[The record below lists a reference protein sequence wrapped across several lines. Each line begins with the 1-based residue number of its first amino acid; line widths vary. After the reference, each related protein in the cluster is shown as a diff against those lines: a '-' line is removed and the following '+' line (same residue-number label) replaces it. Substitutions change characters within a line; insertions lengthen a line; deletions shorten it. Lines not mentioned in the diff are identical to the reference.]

1 MTDQN
6 LSFDIRHHAVN
17 QPDKIAFKIYPS
29 SEGVTF
35 QALEQRA
42 NQGAQLLRSS
52 GLNVGDHMTILME
65 NRREFLETCFAAD
78 RSGLYYTTISTHL
91 TVEEIAYIIADCSA
105 RVVIISDS
113 FSDIAQQLQDMVD
126 PAIRLFM
133 VGTSI
138 GGTENWS
145 AMLDTQPDT
154 PISDEV
160 QGLDML
166 YSSGTTGKPKGVKW
180 PLTREAPGG
189 RSMLITLLSSL
200 FGYSAQTRYLCP
212 APLYHAAPLRHTM
225 VTLKMGGS
233 AFIMAKFD
241 AQQSL
246 KIIEQEQITHSQ
258 WVPTMFVRLL
268 KLPSETRNAFDFSSM
283 EMAVHAAAPC
293 PISDKHQMIDWWGDI
308 IHEYYAGT
316 ENNGFTAIS
325 TREWLQHEGSVGRE
339 KLGILHI
346 CDETGQEAPKGAEGE
361 IFFENGHQ
369 FEYHNNPE
377 KTADCTNDAGWT
389 TLGDVGRVDDEGY
402 LYLTD
407 RKSYMIIS
415 GGVNIYPQETENIL
429 IGHPDVL
436 DAAVIGVPNEDFG
449 EEVKAVIQLAAE
461 EKASSEMEA
470 ELIQYCR
477 SKLSS
482 IKCPRS
488 IDFRKTLPRA
498 PNGKLYKRNL
508 RDEYW

>member
-1 MTDQN
+1 
-6 LSFDIRHHAVN
+6 
-17 QPDKIAFKIYPS
+17 
-29 SEGVTF
+29 
-35 QALEQRA
+35 
-42 NQGAQLLRSS
+42 
-52 GLNVGDHMTILME
+52 
-65 NRREFLETCFAAD
+65 
-78 RSGLYYTTISTHL
+78 
-91 TVEEIAYIIADCSA
+91 
-105 RVVIISDS
+105 
-113 FSDIAQQLQDMVD
+113 
-126 PAIRLFM
+126 
-133 VGTSI
+133 
-138 GGTENWS
+138 
-145 AMLDTQPDT
+145 
-154 PISDEV
+154 
-160 QGLDML
+160 
-166 YSSGTTGKPKGVKW
+166 
-180 PLTREAPGG
+180 
-189 RSMLITLLSSL
+189 
-200 FGYSAQTRYLCP
+200 
-212 APLYHAAPLRHTM
+212 
-225 VTLKMGGS
+225 
-233 AFIMAKFD
+233 
-241 AQQSL
+241 
-246 KIIEQEQITHSQ
+246 
-258 WVPTMFVRLL
+258 
-268 KLPSETRNAFDFSSM
+268 
-283 EMAVHAAAPC
+283 
-293 PISDKHQMIDWWGDI
+293 
-308 IHEYYAGT
+308 
-316 ENNGFTAIS
+316 
-325 TREWLQHEGSVGRE
+325 
-339 KLGILHI
+339 
-346 CDETGQEAPKGAEGE
+346 EGE

>member
-293 PISDKHQMIDWWGDI
+293 PISVKHQMIDWWGDI

-346 CDETGQEAPKGAEGE
+346 CDETGQEAP
-361 IFFENGHQ
+361 
-369 FEYHNNPE
+369 
-377 KTADCTNDAGWT
+377 
-389 TLGDVGRVDDEGY
+389 
-402 LYLTD
+402 
-407 RKSYMIIS
+407 
-415 GGVNIYPQETENIL
+415 
-429 IGHPDVL
+429 
-436 DAAVIGVPNEDFG
+436 
-449 EEVKAVIQLAAE
+449 
-461 EKASSEMEA
+461 
-470 ELIQYCR
+470 
-477 SKLSS
+477 
-482 IKCPRS
+482 
-488 IDFRKTLPRA
+488 
-498 PNGKLYKRNL
+498 
-508 RDEYW
+508 